1 MRPLALCQML
11 PLLVSVLA
19 VSSRLLLCSAAP
31 APPSAVDEEFASLG
45 FEESF
50 LWNFQNPTDVQVAPN
65 DDGNTMLL
73 VAEKTGQLWV
83 VENVSS
89 SSDPIQTTLVID
101 LAPRMCVNGERGL
114 GGVAFHPSYPT
125 LPYIY
130 MHYNY
135 DKYNDCYNGENKRG
149 LNRGPVNRL
158 SRFVLDPKTKQVIES
173 SEKVFLD
180 TPRQPVHNHNGGSLA
195 FGKDGLLY
203 ASLGDGGTRVWKND
217 LGVFYSQATSNLFG
231 TIVRLTDEGEIPEEN
246 PFTPSQGHLDSIR
259 CGDIEGEAP
268 DAETK
273 CQEIFAYGLR
283 NPFRLAFD
291 PDSAAVRFYIN
302 DVGRTRWEKV
312 VEGRIGGN
320 YGYPMQ
326 DGPCIY
332 NRNAAPDCRPNNYT
346 QDAVYW
352 YPHDEEN
359 GGCITGG
366 AFVSKDSG
374 WPDIFRNAY
383 IFAEYAVSGIHVM
396 TKGSNGC
403 DECNPPVP
411 HYDTKVLSSNEKAVS
426 MAFGP
431 PVADG
436 RSALYYV
443 TRGKDGDRRNTAG
456 LYRVAFTGTANRSP
470 TANIDADVTYG
481 FSPLLVNFDGTT
493 SLDPDGDK
501 LTFEWDFGTSSD
513 TNFISTT
520 SKASFQYTEAGTY
533 MASLTVKDGNGG
545 TDTVT
550 IRIEVDNTPPLPVIT
565 SPSEGTLFSVGDVF
579 VLEGSAAD
587 REDGDLDDSML
598 TWEVRQHH
606 NNHWHPFLD
615 PTSGNRIVLD
625 GAPEPEDFDAA
636 TTSYLEILLTAT
648 DSTGLS
654 TTASMKV
661 MPKIVE
667 FEFDTSPRGL
677 KLIAYGDTIS
687 TPATIL
693 TWDNHSFEVEAPATI
708 VECGEPFSFVS
719 WSDGGERIH
728 SFVASSRSRNNEDA
742 GKPKLVALFQSDLI
756 VGGTPSMD
764 HYALQDQFSGKQ
776 SQNNA
781 EEEEGE
787 ASSSSNSSISS
798 AAPRRMFRPVL
809 FLFATAAQILVAFV
823 ANL

>member
-1 MRPLALCQML
+1 ML

-19 VSSRLLLCSAAP
+19 GSSRLLLCSAL

-50 LWNFQNPTDVQVAPN
+50 LWNFLNPTDVQVAPN
-65 DDGNTMLL
+65 DNGNTLL

-89 SSDPIQTTLVID
+89 SSDPIQTTLAID

-114 GGVAFHPSYPT
+114 GGVTFHPSYPT
-125 LPYIY
+125 IPYIY

-135 DKYNDCYNGENKRG
+135 DKYNDCYNGENRRG
-149 LNRGPVNRL
+149 LNRGPVNRA
-158 SRFVLDPKTKQVIES
+158 SRFVLDPKTKRVIES
-173 SEKVFLD
+173 SEKVFLE

-217 LGVFYSQATSNLFG
+217 LGVYYSQALSNLFG
-231 TIVRLTDEGEIPEEN
+231 TVVRLTDEGEIPEEN
-246 PFTPSQGHLDSIR
+246 PFTPTQGHPDSTR

-283 NPFRLAFD
+283 NPFRFAFD
-291 PDSAAVRFYIN
+291 PDSDATRFYIN

-332 NRNAAPDCRPNNYT
+332 NRNAAPDCQPNQYT
-346 QDAVYW
+346 KDAVYW

-366 AFVSKDSG
+366 AFVSKEHG

-383 IFAEYAVSGIHVM
+383 FFAEYAISGIHVM
-396 TKGSNGC
+396 SKGSNGC

-411 HYDTKVLSSNEKAVS
+411 HYDTNVLSSNEKTVS
-426 MAFGP
+426 MTFGP
-431 PVADG
+431 VANG

-456 LYRVAFTGTANRSP
+456 LYRIAFTGTANRSP
-470 TANIDADVTYG
+470 TARIDADVTYG
-481 FSPLLVNFDGTT
+481 FSPLLVNFDGTS

-501 LTFEWDFGTSSD
+501 LTYEWDFGSGSD
-513 TNFISTT
+513 TNIVSTT
-520 SKASFQYTEAGTY
+520 SKVSFQYTEAGTY

-545 TDTVT
+545 KDTVT
-550 IRIEVDNTPPLPVIT
+550 IRIEVDNTPPFPVIA

-579 VLEGSAAD
+579 ILEGSATD
-587 REDGDLDDSML
+587 REDGDLDDSTL
-598 TWEVRQHH
+598 VWEVRQHH

-654 TTASMKV
+654 TTVSTKI
-661 MPKIVE
+661 MPKMIE
-667 FEFDTSPRGL
+667 LEFDTSPRGL

-693 TWDNHSFEVEAPATI
+693 TWDNHSFEVEAPAAI

-719 WSDGGERIH
+719 WSNGGERIH
-728 SFVASSRSRNNEDA
+728 SYVASSRSRNNED
-742 GKPKLVALFQSDLI
+742 KPKLVALFQSDLT
-756 VGGTPSMD
+756 VGGTPSLGQ
-764 HYALQDQFSGKQ
+764 LQDQVSSKQ
-776 SQNNA
+776 SQSV
-781 EEEEGE
+781 EEDSE
-787 ASSSSNSSISS
+787 ASSSTSSIRSS
-798 AAPRRMFRPVL
+798 SPAATRRMFHPIL
-809 FLFATAAQILVAFV
+809 FLFALGAQDLVALLV
-823 ANL
+823 AL